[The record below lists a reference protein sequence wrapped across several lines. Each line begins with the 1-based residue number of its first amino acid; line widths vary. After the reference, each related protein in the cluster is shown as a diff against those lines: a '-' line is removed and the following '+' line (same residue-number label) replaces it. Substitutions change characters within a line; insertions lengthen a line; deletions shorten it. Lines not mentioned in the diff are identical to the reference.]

1 VDLYS
6 DILKSFGARPSDYQG
21 ACWQGPWRQWVFH
34 PVWSYAWRAQEEMD
48 FLRFSQDDLEIV
60 REAVQRGAWNYL
72 KTQQAA
78 LRDKYHRPP
87 AHWRFYESL
96 PMHNEVT
103 TVISGG
109 TPVAQPE
116 CPYPNYSSAWRATA
130 RNLNSHEMM
139 ITAIALR
146 RYHRQHG
153 RMPGELAAL
162 VPAYLKAVPRDIV
175 DGQPLRYRLNADGS
189 FTLYSIG
196 EDAKDDGGDKRPP
209 VASSSGSL
217 PGFSSGRD
225 WVWPQLAAAV
235 EPSKP

>member
-1 VDLYS
+1 MTEQVMRHTKIIATIGPASRSPTIIEQMIDAGVDICRLNFS
-6 DILKSFGARPSDYQG
+6 HGSHEAHGETFHRIRAAAAKAGKVIAILQDLS
-21 ACWQGPWRQWVFH
+21 GPKIRTG
-34 PVWSYAWRAQEEMD
+34 R
-48 FLRFSQDDLEIV
+48 
-60 REAVQRGAWNYL
+60 L
-72 KTQQAA
+72 K
-78 LRDKYHRPP
+78 
-87 AHWRFYESL
+87 
-96 PMHNEVT
+96 
-103 TVISGG
+103 GG
-109 TPVAQPE
+109 TPVAQSE

-196 EDAKDDGGDKRPP
+196 EDATDDGGDKRPP